1 MHGGRGLE
9 LRRQYFLKRPYL
21 LRRWLGALALL
32 ALIGCGAPS
41 DAEERGREAT
51 SGGAVPQAAPAVT
64 GIDMPTSLDEAGA
77 MEEVAP
83 AIRGVVGG
91 TQLEPQVITPL
102 DFEPRPAEAR
112 ARLASLTLRPGGS
125 FRPPAGA
132 CQDVLLLVR
141 SGELRGVGT
150 GIAPPEAPA
159 TLYAGDAVRF
169 GVEGDGLVQNLSERP
184 ARTVVAYVRAA
195 GRGAPSLSDPGPAGC
210 DDPSVRRA
218 RVHPLRATS
227 VRTTPALPALGG
239 KLRVH
244 ILLDA
249 DGVGARHGGLS
260 VLEGDADLVVPSH
273 RHAESAEILLIE
285 SGSGV
290 MRVGERAIRV
300 RPGAALYV
308 PPGILHSLEGD
319 GAAPFRAI
327 QVYTPSGPEQRFR

>member
-9 LRRQYFLKRPYL
+9 LRRHDVLRAARGLSL
-21 LRRWLGALALL
+21 LLIGVGLL
-32 ALIGCGAPS
+32 GCGAPS
-41 DAEERGREAT
+41 RERAGGGDAPR
-51 SGGAVPQAAPAVT
+51 AAQAVT
-64 GIDMPTSLDEAGA
+64 GADVPASVDEAGA
-77 MEEVAP
+77 LEEIAP

-169 GVEGDGLVQNLSERP
+169 GVEGDGLVQNLSELP

-195 GRGAPSLSDPGPAGC
+195 GRGAASLSDPGPAEGC
-210 DDPSVRRA
+210 DDPSLRQA
-218 RVHPLRATS
+218 RVRPLRATS
-227 VRTTPALPALGG
+227 VRTTPPLPALGG

-249 DGVGARHGGLS
+249 DGAGARHGGLS
-260 VLEGDADLVVPSH
+260 VLDGDADLVVPSH
-273 RHAESAEILLIE
+273 RHPDSAEILLIE

-290 MRVGERAIRV
+290 MRVGERAFRV

-308 PPGILHSLEGD
+308 PPGVLHSLEGD